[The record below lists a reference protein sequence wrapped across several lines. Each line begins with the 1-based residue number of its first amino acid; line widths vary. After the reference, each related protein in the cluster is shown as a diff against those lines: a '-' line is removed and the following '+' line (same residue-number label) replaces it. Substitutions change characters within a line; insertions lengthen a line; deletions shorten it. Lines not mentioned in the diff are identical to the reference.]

1 MTPVP
6 ADPADPAGPPGAAG
20 PTPDEVMSPRGPD
33 GASPQRTR
41 LAWRRTA
48 LAHTICLLLLL
59 RLASVGRFTA
69 AGAVLAAAG
78 MLAWIAAIWLI
89 QQRIT
94 AMAAR
99 VPAAA
104 GRTLPGFAVITTSYA
119 LLGVVLLVLG

>member
-1 MTPVP
+1 
-6 ADPADPAGPPGAAG
+6 
-20 PTPDEVMSPRGPD
+20 MSPRGPD

-48 LAHTICLLLLL
+48 LTHTVCLLLLL
-59 RLASVGRFTA
+59 RLASTESRFTA
-69 AGAVLAAAG
+69 ASAVLAALG

-104 GRTLPGFAVITTSYA
+104 GRTLPGFAVITSSYA

>member
-1 MTPVP
+1 
-6 ADPADPAGPPGAAG
+6 
-20 PTPDEVMSPRGPD
+20 MSPRGPD

-48 LAHTICLLLLL
+48 LSHTVCVLLLL
-59 RLASVGRFTA
+59 RLASTGSRHPVA
-69 AGAVLAAAG
+69 SAVLAALG
-78 MLAWIAAIWLI
+78 MLAWIAATWLI
-89 QQRIT
+89 QHRIT

-104 GRTLPGFAVITTSYA
+104 GRTLPGFAVITSSYA